1 MAKVVKPRRAPTQK
15 RGEERV
21 QQILDAAADLALELG
36 GDAVTTNHIAKRAGV
51 NVGTIYHF
59 FSNKFEIFCALL
71 DRSLGR
77 LEAEVRAATSEPAA
91 SAAEWMDRIVDAH
104 VRIWLAEEGA
114 IRLWVT
120 TRNRS
125 ELRSL
130 LERYDDCVVAE
141 YVAGLKRYSPQIPPS
156 RRRSFAQVANIIMTA
171 VLDEAID
178 APTTRERNMMV
189 LEMRT
194 LLREYVERGRI

>member
-1 MAKVVKPRRAPTQK
+1 MATVAKLRRAPTQK

-21 QQILDAAADLALELG
+21 QQILDATADLALELG

-77 LEAEVRAATSEPAA
+77 LETEVRAANSEPAA
-91 SAAEWMDRIVDAH
+91 SAAEWMERIVDAH
-104 VRIWLAEEGA
+104 VRIWLTEEGA

-120 TRNRS
+120 TRNRP

-130 LERYDDCVVAE
+130 LERYDDCVVSE
-141 YVAGLKRYSPQIPPS
+141 YVAGLKRYCPHIPPS
-156 RRRSFAQVANIIMTA
+156 RRRSFAQVVNTIMTA

-178 APTTRERNMMV
+178 ASTIRERNTMV
-189 LEMRT
+189 LELRT